1 MWTGTMRDAHR
12 LRAHHL
18 CALPA
23 LLFVQ
28 LWGFFLGGPI
38 MESWKS
44 SSIALVTNF
53 KLSFYYFY
61 LMC

>member
-28 LWGFFLGGPI
+28 LWGFFLGGDNGI
-38 MESWKS
+38 LEKF
-44 SSIALVTNF
+44 IYCLGNKF
-53 KLSFYYFY
+53 
-61 LMC
+61 